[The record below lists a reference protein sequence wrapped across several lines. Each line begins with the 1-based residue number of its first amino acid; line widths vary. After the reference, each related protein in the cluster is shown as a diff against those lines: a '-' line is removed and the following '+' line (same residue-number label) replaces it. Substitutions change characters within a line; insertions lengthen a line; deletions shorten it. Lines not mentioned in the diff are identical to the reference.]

1 MPRIVGGSAG
11 GRTISVPSRGTRPTS
26 DRVREALFSTLDGLV
41 ELAGAR
47 VLDLFAGSG
56 ALGLESVSRG
66 AAAATLV
73 DSARD
78 AAQVIRRN
86 TESLGL
92 NGVQIRQLP
101 VEVFLAG
108 DADRVA
114 FDVVFADPPYAFN
127 DAQLASVLGQ
137 LAAPAGWL
145 ADGAVVV
152 VERSARSGPPPWPI
166 VIQPLKDKR
175 YGETVLWYGQ
185 HDQRDGTP

>member
-1 MPRIVGGSAG
+1 VPRIVGGSAG
-11 GRTISVPSRGTRPTS
+11 GRPIAVPPRGTRPTS

-41 ELAGAR
+41 DLAGAQ

-78 AAQVIRRN
+78 AVQVMRRN
-86 TESLGL
+86 AESLGL
-92 NGVQIRQLP
+92 TGIRIQQQT
-101 VEVFLAG
+101 VEAFLASE
-108 DADRVA
+108 RVA
-114 FDVVFADPPYAFN
+114 FDIVFADPPYAFTE
-127 DAQLASVLGQ
+127 AQLASVLDR
-137 LAAPAGWL
+137 LAEPRGWL

-152 VERSARSGPPPWPI
+152 IERSVRSSSPPWPI
-166 VIQPLKDKR
+166 VIQPVKDKR

>member
-1 MPRIVGGSAG
+1 VPRIVGGSAG
-11 GRTISVPSRGTRPTS
+11 GRTIAVPARGTRPTS

-66 AAAATLV
+66 AASATLV

-78 AAQVIRRN
+78 AVQVMRRN
-86 TESLGL
+86 AESLGL
-92 NGVQIRQLP
+92 TGIAIRPQS
-101 VEVFLAG
+101 VEAFLA
-108 DADRVA
+108 ADRIA
-114 FDVVFADPPYAFN
+114 FDIVFADPPYAFT
-127 DAQLASVLGQ
+127 DAELASVLDR
-137 LAAPAGWL
+137 LAVPRGWL

-152 VERSARSGPPPWPI
+152 VERSVRSSSPSWPD
-166 VIQPLKDKR
+166 VIQPVKDKR

-185 HDQRDGTP
+185 HEKRDGTP